1 MLSKSRSDMG
11 NVDRYITL
19 GIWAKWLGSSEKEAR
34 EKAEECEALCEDE
47 SGALRIDLKA
57 IDKAKGTHYVE
68 LGECGADLVPNWMEP
83 MLDGEHR
90 LRGF

>member
-1 MLSKSRSDMG
+1 MNRRKFENG

-19 GIWAKWLGSSEKEAR
+19 GAFAKFLECTEPEAR
-34 EKAEECEALCEDE
+34 EKAEECDAICEDE
-47 SGALRIDLKA
+47 SGAERIDLKA
-57 IDKAKGTHYVE
+57 IDKALGTHYIE
-68 LGECGADLVPNWMEP
+68 LGECGADLVPDWMEP